1 MSKKDK
7 KLCTVL
13 NYIKR
18 LLISASNVTR
28 CFSISH
34 TASLLHIPAGNES
47 STAGMKIYAITA
59 PVKRC
64 NSLIKKMKKIHDRIV
79 LLPKT
84 KFNTIDVLI
93 SNA

>member
-13 NYIKR
+13 NYIKH

-34 TASLLHIPAGNES
+34 TASLS

-59 PVKRC
+59 PIKRC
-64 NSLIKKMKKIHDRIV
+64 NSLIKKIKKIHDRIV

-84 KFNTIDVLI
+84 KLNTIDVLI